1 MRLLLLASLL
11 CASLASAR
19 ETPVVVDTARID
31 SVIQSTSLTARV
43 VATETVLV
51 PADTEET
58 VRQVNARI
66 GDRVTKGDLIATLES
81 QNVRLEVQ
89 SLEARQ
95 SYLEES
101 LALFIEQE
109 RLRTAQVER
118 ATSLNTRDLLTRDA
132 QEQAELNLMTTRANR
147 VRTAFELKDVELDLA
162 DARKRLAQTNVYAPS
177 SGRILSVSAQS
188 GGYVRKGETLFEILP
203 DGALELDAEIR
214 VDAYESLS
222 VGQVL
227 TASLRGQL
235 VDVSVRALLAEENQR
250 TGARTVRFA
259 FTDAPPANLVVGE
272 AARLE
277 LPVGD
282 GDSQVT
288 VAKDAVMPV
297 AGGHRIVVIEDGKAA
312 PRSVRLGP
320 GLPGRIAILEGV
332 EAGDQVVVQGQEGL
346 RPGQAVVIVETDA

>member
-1 MRLLLLASLL
+1 MRPLFFAGLL
-11 CASLASAR
+11 CASFAFAR
-19 ETPVVVDTARID
+19 DTPVVIDSARID
-31 SVIQSTSLTARV
+31 SVVQSTTLTARV
-43 VATETVLV
+43 VATETVMV

-58 VRQVNARI
+58 VRQINARI
-66 GDRVTKGDLIATLES
+66 GDRVAEGDLIATLES
-81 QNVRLEVQ
+81 QNVRLEVR

-101 LALFIEQE
+101 LALLVEQE

-132 QEQAELNLMTTRANR
+132 QEQAALNLMATRANR

-177 SGRILSVSAQS
+177 AGRILAVTAQS
-188 GGYVRKGETLFEILP
+188 GGYVRKGDALFEILP

-214 VDAYESLS
+214 ADAYESLS
-222 VGQVL
+222 VGQIV

-235 VDVSVRALLAEENQR
+235 VDVSVRALLAEQNQR

-259 FTDAPPANLVVGE
+259 WIDEPPNNLVVGE
-272 AARLE
+272 AARFE
-277 LPVGD
+277 LPVGTNEP
-282 GDSQVT
+282 QVT
-288 VAKDAVMPV
+288 IAKDAVMPV
-297 AGGHRIVVIEDGKAA
+297 VDGHRVVVIEDGKAV

-320 GLPGRIAILEGV
+320 GLPGRIAILEGI